1 MPAIARL
8 NLPNSPSVRVQRML
22 KGALRSPLLAAP
34 QSIYWPAE
42 FFNLPQVELFR
53 QCSAHEQQQ
62 IVAIANQDLLHEAY
76 FVEKAGMGYMA
87 QMGLMAETTEERM
100 LYSLFAAEEAQ
111 HLAQVSALLSAVPQ
125 FESPQFEGPNGFLQL
140 LGELVDTGS
149 KPLLLFVIQVVL
161 EGWGLSHYRR
171 LAQGCE
177 EPQVAAMFQGFLE
190 AESRHHGL
198 GVVLWQEQAVWGQL
212 DEVGRSQLLKLLAQF
227 LQMVQV
233 GPQGV
238 LGAIAQVKGVLPVEQ
253 RRLILEQLDTVGHA
267 QVRLDL
273 LRSLIVQGCGAEH
286 GEILEALQGCFTPWS
301 ATEAAQIGR

>member
-22 KGALRSPLLAAP
+22 KGALRSPLLATP

-111 HLAQVSALLSAVPQ
+111 HLAQVSALLSAVPLVKGQ
-125 FESPQFEGPNGFLQL
+125 NGFLQL
-140 LGELVDTGS
+140 LGDLVDTGS

-177 EPQVAAMFQGFLE
+177 DPQVAAMFQGFLE

-198 GVVLWQEQAVWGQL
+198 GVVLWQEQAIWGQL

-238 LGAIAQVKGVLPVEQ
+238 LGAIAQVKGPLPAEQ

-273 LRSLIVQGCGAEH
+273 LRSLIAQGCGDEN

-301 ATEAAQIGR
+301 AAEAAQIGP